1 MTTDIAKILVNHPP
15 QETGKYQVL
24 GWMPTNEYAA
34 PRTVV
39 LWLARSARRRSR
51 RRRVPD
57 R

>member
-1 MTTDIAKILVNHPP
+1 MTTDIAKILANHPP